1 MCLHLIGLKFE
12 ELLVLLLLV
21 QSFDISVK
29 LFGIRRNL
37 IFHKEFFEWRVSLN
51 LKLHVIHLDFLFMI
65 Y

>member
-1 MCLHLIGLKFE
+1 MCLHLVGLKFE

-37 IFHKEFFEWRVSLN
+37 IFHKEFLEWRVALN
-51 LKLHVIHLDFLFMI
+51 LELHVIHLDFLLMI